1 VDLGLQGCVAIVGGA
16 SSGMGRACA
25 VALAREG
32 CNVAVFARR
41 RELLDEAAAEI
52 EALGSGAQ
60 ALAVAG
66 DSAVPA
72 DLEAL
77 VARTLELRAAQLEE
91 ARYLEHAVELLGLEA
106 HIDAIGISEE
116 LGHAKPAPESYRAAL
131 ELIDADPAEIGD
143 LCAFLCSTNAAYL
156 NGITILMDGGLA
168 KGLLS

>member
-1 VDLGLQGCVAIVGGA
+1 MGGA

-41 RELLDEAAAEI
+41 RELLEEAVAEI

-66 DSAVPA
+66 DSALPA

-77 VARTLELRAAQLEE
+77 VERTLERFGRLDVVVEVLERPRA
-91 ARYLEHAVELLGLEA
+91 RGR
-106 HIDAIGISEE
+106 S
-116 LGHAKPAPESYRAAL
+116 RT
-131 ELIDADPAEIGD
+131 
-143 LCAFLCSTNAAYL
+143 ST
-156 NGITILMDGGLA
+156 TTPGG
-168 KGLLS
+168 GPGT